1 MKKTS
6 YMIIVLTTI
15 LFLSLIISCS
25 TRYQPNGMLD
35 GYSAEK
41 VIDNL
46 YRVEY
51 KGNQHSS
58 PGDVN
63 NHLMYRCAELTKE
76 MGYEYFAIVSQGRPF
91 DKNRYFSSYYRIDV
105 PQETNYNTQNNISID
120 YTESYIIRL
129 LEKKDLKYT
138 NLEFRASH
146 VLYELS
152 NIVKK

>member
-1 MKKTS
+1 MKKVLILTIS
-6 YMIIVLTTI
+6 II
-15 LFLSLIISCS
+15 LIISCS
-25 TRYQPNGMLD
+25 ARYQSNGMLD
-35 GYSAEK
+35 GYSTEK

-46 YRVEY
+46 YRVEC

-63 NHLMYRCAELTKE
+63 NRLIYRCAEFTKD
-76 MGYEYFAIVSQGRPF
+76 MGYEYFEIVCQEQPF
-91 DKNRYFSSYYRIDV
+91 DETRYFSSYYRLDI
-105 PQETNYNTQNNISID
+105 PQETKYNTKNTISTD
-120 YTESYIIRL
+120 YSAAYIIRL
-129 LEKKDLKYT
+129 LEKADVKYT